1 MKDARLVA
9 FETLYDVLKDGAYSN
24 IAIDNSLSEVNQKD
38 KPFISSIVYGVIE
51 RKLTLDYIL
60 DKFLTSKPK
69 LKIRIVLYI
78 GAYQLYFMDK
88 VPSSAAINTSVNLAG
103 KVGLEYYKKLINA
116 VLRKVDAERIDI
128 DSIDDL
134 SVKYS
139 CPPHLINM
147 WRKMYGKE
155 SANSILEAINGKPP
169 VFAVPNTLYI
179 DADELQYEL
188 LNCGIDCSV
197 VGDVVKISSSFDL
210 SNCKTFI
217 DGLFHIED
225 LSSYNCA
232 VALDAKSEETV
243 FDICSAPGGKAFTIA
258 ERMKNKGRIYAF
270 DLHEHRVKLIND
282 GAKRLGINII
292 DAEVNDA
299 LIFNSE
305 FPKADRILCDVPCSG
320 FGIIRRKPE
329 IRYKELDSIKELPE
343 IQYNI
348 LNTSAKYL
356 KDGGRLIYSTCTL
369 NKREN
374 EKVVERFL
382 SENSCYSLKYSK
394 TEFPSSDG
402 GDGFYYAV
410 MEKKND

>member
-243 FDICSAPGGKAFTIA
+243 FDIFSAPGGKAFTIA
-258 ERMKNKGRIYAF
+258 
-270 DLHEHRVKLIND
+270 
-282 GAKRLGINII
+282 
-292 DAEVNDA
+292 
-299 LIFNSE
+299 
-305 FPKADRILCDVPCSG
+305 
-320 FGIIRRKPE
+320 
-329 IRYKELDSIKELPE
+329 
-343 IQYNI
+343 
-348 LNTSAKYL
+348 
-356 KDGGRLIYSTCTL
+356 
-369 NKREN
+369 
-374 EKVVERFL
+374 
-382 SENSCYSLKYSK
+382 
-394 TEFPSSDG
+394 
-402 GDGFYYAV
+402 
-410 MEKKND
+410 